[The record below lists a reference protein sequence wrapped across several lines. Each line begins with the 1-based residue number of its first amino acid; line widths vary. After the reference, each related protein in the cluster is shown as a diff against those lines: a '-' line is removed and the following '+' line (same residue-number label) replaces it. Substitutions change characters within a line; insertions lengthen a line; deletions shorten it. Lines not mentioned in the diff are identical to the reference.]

1 MTVSGGFATVEW
13 ANPYH
18 VDMGEFRENYLS
30 ITLLKKEKL
39 SVNVAFAA
47 ELPATS
53 KLCSARTRLLI
64 EAESAMLVIDY
75 SHYLEWAARRQAEP
89 EYVDFLRVE
98 DNLTSISTL
107 TLRDEATIKKI
118 GELKI
123 DAIEVRIDHDVFH
136 QYAVKSVLQ
145 DDTSTLVFSL

>member
-1 MTVSGGFATVEW
+1 MSNRLAAVEW
-13 ANPYH
+13 VHEYR
-18 VDMGEFRENYLS
+18 VDTCNLLENYLS

-64 EAESAMLVIDY
+64 EAESTILVIDY

-89 EYVDFLRVE
+89 EYEDFLRVE
-98 DNLTSISTL
+98 DNLTSITTL
-107 TLRDEATIKKI
+107 TLRDEATVKKI
-118 GELKI
+118 SDQKI
-123 DAIEVRIDHDVFH
+123 DAIEIRIDQDVFH
-136 QYAVKSVLQ
+136 QFAVKSVLP
-145 DDTSTLVFSL
+145 DGSSTLVFSL

>member
-1 MTVSGGFATVEW
+1 MGYQ
-13 ANPYH
+13 YH
-18 VDMGEFRENYLS
+18 VDTGEFWENYLS

-64 EAESAMLVIDY
+64 EPGCTVLVIDY
-75 SHYLEWAARRQAEP
+75 SHYLEWAARRHAEP
-89 EYVDFLRVE
+89 EYEDFLRVE

-107 TLRDEATIKKI
+107 TLRDEATVKKI
-118 GELKI
+118 SGQKI
-123 DAIEVRIDHDVFH
+123 DAIEIRIDQDVFH
-136 QYAVKSVLQ
+136 QFAVKSVLP